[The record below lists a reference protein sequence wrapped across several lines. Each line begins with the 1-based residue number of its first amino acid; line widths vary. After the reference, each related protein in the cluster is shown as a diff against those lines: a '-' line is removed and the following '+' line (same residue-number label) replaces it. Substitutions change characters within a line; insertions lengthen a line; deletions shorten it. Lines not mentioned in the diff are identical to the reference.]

1 MCCNTATV
9 VIPDQMACTCH
20 HTYSHF
26 YLLLTIH
33 TTQPRSYHSAIIF
46 PYLWHVSAYPR
57 DLTSA
62 FSVYLWLIIHFLLT
76 MNKLDLK
83 LAAFSSLVSCARL
96 CDARDYF
103 ITCLVSQPTLR
114 ASNLFCHSLGR
125 LNSKDTD
132 AIARPCSI
140 YADAQITCFALRL
153 SGNAYELLRN
163 FKGTT
168 CVP

>member
-1 MCCNTATV
+1 MLQHSNSGNPRPDGLHLPPHVFTFLSTTNDSYNTTTELPQCDY
-9 VIPDQMACTCH
+9 ISLPMACFCI
-20 HTYSHF
+20 SSGF
-26 YLLLTIH
+26 NVGFLCL
-33 TTQPRSYHSAIIF
+33 
-46 PYLWHVSAYPR
+46 
-57 DLTSA
+57 
-62 FSVYLWLIIHFLLT
+62 SVTDHPFLLT

-83 LAAFSSLVSCARL
+83 LAAFLSLVSCARL